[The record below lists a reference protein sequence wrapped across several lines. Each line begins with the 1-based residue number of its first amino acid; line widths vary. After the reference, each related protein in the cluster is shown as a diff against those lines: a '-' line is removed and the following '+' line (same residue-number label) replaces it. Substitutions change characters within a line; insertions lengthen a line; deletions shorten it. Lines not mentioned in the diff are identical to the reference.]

1 MRDRNTASSVA
12 EIRARRREMGM
23 RSMEAVFFE
32 RELQELDAVKARLKL
47 TSRSEV
53 LRLLLAKTDLNTLT
67 PDDVAAIKQNAA

>member
-1 MRDRNTASSVA
+1 MPRKDESLRIA

-32 RELQELDAVKARLKL
+32 RELQQLDAVKIRLKL

-53 LRLLLAKTDLNTLT
+53 LRLLMAKTDLNTLT
-67 PDDVAAIKQNAA
+67 SADAAVLKRDAA